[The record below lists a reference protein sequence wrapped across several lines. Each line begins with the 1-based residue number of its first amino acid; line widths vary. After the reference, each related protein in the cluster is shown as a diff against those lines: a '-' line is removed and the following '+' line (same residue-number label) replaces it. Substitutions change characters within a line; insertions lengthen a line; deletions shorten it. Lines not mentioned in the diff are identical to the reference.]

1 MYLSLNGKRMSE
13 SEVRKSEAKL
23 SPTTGHEGPE
33 RE

>member
-13 SEVRKSEAKL
+13 SEVPKSKAKL
-23 SPTTGHEGPE
+23 RPRTGHEGPE